1 VDETSLIQTAKQG
14 DVQTFNRLVLTYQ
27 QQVYNLALRMLSDES
42 LAEDAT
48 QETFLAAYRN
58 LHKFRGGSFR
68 AWLLRIVIN
77 RCYDELR
84 RQKRQPSQ
92 TLENPVVNNEEY
104 LDDPV
109 DIKDNQTL
117 PEDALAIRQ
126 LENAVQNCIEQLSK
140 ENRAVVVLVDIQGMD
155 NQAASDVVHVPLGT
169 IKSRL
174 ARARLQLQDCLQ
186 GAWELLP
193 SQYRLRI
200 EGSG

>member
-1 VDETSLIQTAKQG
+1 MDETSLIQTAKQG